1 MNLGFNT
8 RVGLDDIREGLRLYK
23 EHNFDMVEADA
34 DIKAYYLFKYQKN
47 KNKTLALMR
56 IIRQTI
62 EANKQ
67 FIKKLADGGVTETD
81 FVICCYLI
89 RTFPFLKT
97 VLEEMNFSEDDGE
110 IRARVVRE
118 RMNLGVT
125 KLSLANAV
133 SNAMYIFTE
142 AGILKRLGKGIYK
155 YSDETKIDDW
165 ERKAVIFTFMGDGN
179 LTNITEIVK
188 GRYFGHIDII
198 LKGEFMREN
207 KEYQSILSG
216 SDFVVFSRGF

>member
-1 MNLGFNT
+1 M
-8 RVGLDDIREGLRLYK
+8 
-23 EHNFDMVEADA
+23 
-34 DIKAYYLFKYQKN
+34 
-47 KNKTLALMR
+47 
-56 IIRQTI
+56 
-62 EANKQ
+62 
-67 FIKKLADGGVTETD
+67 
-81 FVICCYLI
+81 
-89 RTFPFLKT
+89 
-97 VLEEMNFSEDDGE
+97 
-110 IRARVVRE
+110 RE

-142 AGILKRLGKGIYK
+142 AGILERLGKGIYK

-188 GRYFGHIDII
+188 GRYFGRIDII
-198 LKGEFMREN
+198 IKGDFMREN

-216 SDFVVFSRGF
+216 GDFVVFSRCY